1 LTGAGEMAVPAP
13 PARDARYPELGGRT
27 AIVTGGASGI
37 GEAIVRALHGQGA
50 HVGFIDL
57 QVGRGAALAAELHS
71 ADAQAAFV
79 SCDITDIAALRDAM
93 TRLRETLGR
102 AHVLVNNAASDQRED
117 FEQVD
122 EGDYERL
129 MQVNLRHVFF
139 AAQMVVPQMRELGGG
154 SIINMSSGAAL
165 GGHADLPTY
174 SAAKGAILALTQSL
188 ARKLGPSDAIRVN
201 AVVPGAVRTERQM
214 RLWQTPQSQA
224 AIVAQQCLHRDLLPE
239 DVAQAV
245 LFLASDQS
253 AMITKQML
261 VVNGGL
267 R

>member
-1 LTGAGEMAVPAP
+1 
-13 PARDARYPELGGRT
+13 
-27 AIVTGGASGI
+27 VTGGASGI
-37 GEAIVRALHGQGA
+37 GEAIVRALHGQA
-50 HVGFIDL
+50 THVGFIDL
-57 QVGRGAALAAELHS
+57 QRERGVALAAELDHD
-71 ADAQAAFV
+71 DARVVFAP
-79 SCDITDIAALRDAM
+79 CDLTDIDALREAMAALHG
-93 TRLRETLGR
+93 TLGP
-102 AHVLVNNAASDQRED
+102 AGILVNNAANDQREA
-117 FEQVD
+117 FEDVSVEAYD
-122 EGDYERL
+122 RL

-139 AAQMVVPQMRELGGG
+139 AAQIVVPQMRSLGGG
-154 SIINMSSGAAL
+154 SIINMSSGAAI
-165 GGHADLPTY
+165 GGHMDLPSY
-174 SAAKGAILALTQSL
+174 SAAKGAILSLTWSL

-214 RLWQTPQSQA
+214 ALWQTPQSQA
-224 AIVAQQCLHRDLLPE
+224 AIVEQQCLRRDLLAE